1 VKEHRLTTT
10 RRARYYTMGD
20 TVDAADDIWFVVH
33 GFGQLAGPFLRQ
45 FQRIARPRRLLVAPE
60 ALNRYYS
67 KVGPSGT
74 RADAE
79 VGATWMT
86 KEDRENE
93 ILDYVGFLDA
103 VFDEVVTPG
112 ARVTVLGFSQGVAT
126 AARWLA
132 SGRGRADRFVAWAGT
147 LPPDLALDRLA
158 ACLAG
163 APLILV
169 TGSADQFASWVNLEE
184 NRARLHA
191 AGIAFELLEFDGG
204 HRLDDG
210 ILDGLGR

>member
-1 VKEHRLTTT
+1 MKEHRLTTT
-10 RRARYYTMGD
+10 RRARYYTLGD
-20 TVDAADDIWFVVH
+20 TVDAADDIWFVIH

-45 FQRIARPRRLLVAPE
+45 FERISRPRRLLVAPE

-74 RADAE
+74 HADAE

-93 ILDYVGFLDA
+93 IADYVDFLDA
-103 VFDEVVTPG
+103 VFEEFVTPG
-112 ARVTVLGFSQGVAT
+112 ARITVLGFSQGVAT

-132 SGRGRADRFVAWAGT
+132 SGRGRTDRFVVWAGT
-147 LPPDLALDRLA
+147 LPPDLELESLGAR
-158 ACLAG
+158 LAG

-169 TGSADQFASWVNLEE
+169 SGSGDQYARWVNLAE
-184 NRARLHA
+184 NRARLSA
-191 AGIAFELLEFDGG
+191 AGIAFELLGFDGG
-204 HRLDDG
+204 HRLDDAT
-210 ILDGLGR
+210 LDLLAR